1 MKGSLLI
8 IGFFVLG
15 IVVGRSTGLPTAWS
29 LADVSFA
36 ALCLLMA
43 AVGFSIGHDPSTL
56 SRFRRLNPRLALL
69 PLCTIGG
76 TLTACALASL
86 LTPHSVAEG
95 MAVGA
100 GFGYYSLSGILITSS
115 KGAELGT
122 GALLSNIIRELLTLL
137 GAPLLARWFGSLAPI
152 AAGGATTA
160 DTTLPVITRTCG
172 DELAVVSI
180 YHGMVVD
187 FSVPF
192 LVTFFC
198 SLG

>member
-29 LADVSFA
+29 LADVSFT

-43 AVGFSIGHDPSTL
+43 AVGFSIGHDPSAL

-100 GFGYYSLSGILITSS
+100 GFGYYSLSGILITGS

-122 GALLSNIIRELLTLL
+122 VALLSNIIRELLTLL
-137 GAPLLARWFGSLAPI
+137 GAPCWHVGSEALPPLRQAGRRRRTRPCPSSPARVATNWRWSPS
-152 AAGGATTA
+152 TTA
-160 DTTLPVITRTCG
+160 WWSTS
-172 DELAVVSI
+172 VSP
-180 YHGMVVD
+180 
-187 FSVPF
+187 S
-192 LVTFFC
+192 
-198 SLG
+198 S

>member
-29 LADVSFA
+29 LADVSFT

-43 AVGFSIGHDPSTL
+43 AVGFSIGHAPSAL

-100 GFGYYSLSGILITSS
+100 GFGYYSLSGILITGS

-122 GALLSNIIRELLTLL
+122 VALLSNIIRELLTLL
-137 GAPLLARWFGSLAPI
+137 GAPCWHVGSEALPPLRQAERRRRTRPCPSSPARVATNWRWSPS
-152 AAGGATTA
+152 TTA
-160 DTTLPVITRTCG
+160 WWSTS
-172 DELAVVSI
+172 VSP
-180 YHGMVVD
+180 
-187 FSVPF
+187 S
-192 LVTFFC
+192 
-198 SLG
+198 S